1 VLVEPLAKALGWQL
15 GETEAVETLPGD
27 ENGRQPFLVPESTK
41 PIGRLRVVPGEA
53 SLYHATE
60 GPHWRYVPVRSLI
73 RILEREGLTWVFC
86 LMRSRSRSFA
96 GVMDSSLRI
105 RNSIRMP
112 LAAWLLRHWSKAA
125 CRRFLAISGRSAPG
139 GDRRRYATGVQ
150 IKKASARDHK
160 IFLSKR
166 LREFSKGQPELLELR
181 RILLKLG
188 GEELIPPP
196 DHDPVTNFLIDFG
209 IVFAGPIVL
218 KQSGRQRGGA
228 LGRIWI
234 RRLYGIVGIG
244 IGYALEED
252 GLWREHTFGVLREGI
267 LETIAPKR
275 KYFGLLLISEAADRL
290 AETLNK

>member
-1 VLVEPLAKALGWQL
+1 LLNAFTLQVVRRSEGFVTSHPEFDPDAIGRVATPALVQGSLQTVSCDIRPLA
-15 GETEAVETLPGD
+15 
-27 ENGRQPFLVPESTK
+27 
-41 PIGRLRVVPGEA
+41 
-53 SLYHATE
+53 
-60 GPHWRYVPVRSLI
+60 PV
-73 RILEREGLTWVFC
+73 
-86 LMRSRSRSFA
+86 
-96 GVMDSSLRI
+96 
-105 RNSIRMP
+105 
-112 LAAWLLRHWSKAA
+112 
-125 CRRFLAISGRSAPG
+125 